1 MAVAAVAVD
10 RLERGDLPLVCA
22 KTGVP
27 CEVFVK
33 DRLKVVPRWVPPL
46 ALLLIVPYFVARTYT
61 GRNLNVELPIAPA
74 RQERIRLLVRVSWIA
89 LVIALAGLSA
99 SFFGGGA
106 VSALVFLVGLLAYLG
121 IVYAGD
127 QMWVGARPGPT
138 PDVVE
143 LTRVHP
149 EFVRALAAVD

>member
-1 MAVAAVAVD
+1 MAVVAVAVD
-10 RLERGDLPLVCA
+10 RLERGDLPFVCA

-33 DRLKVVPRWVPPL
+33 DRLNVVPRWVPPL
-46 ALLLIVPYFVARTYT
+46 AVLLIVPYFVARTYT
-61 GRNLNVELPIAPA
+61 ARNLSVELPIAPA

-106 VSALVFLVGLLAYLG
+106 PSAIVFVAGLLAYLG

-127 QMWVGARPGPT
+127 QMWVGARPGPAAEI
-138 PDVVE
+138 VV

-149 EFVRALAAVD
+149 EFVRALDAVD